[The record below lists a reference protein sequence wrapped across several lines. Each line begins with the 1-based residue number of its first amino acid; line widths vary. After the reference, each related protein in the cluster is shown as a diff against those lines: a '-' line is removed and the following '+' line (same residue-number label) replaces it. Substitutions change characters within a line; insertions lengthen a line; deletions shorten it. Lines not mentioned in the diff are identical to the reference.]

1 MITNTLPQRRKT
13 RVFAPEELSR
23 RKYEALAELTV
34 DEYAETE
41 RIYA

>member
-1 MITNTLPQRRKT
+1 VIINALLQHHKT
-13 RVFAPEELSR
+13 RAFAPEELSR

>member
-1 MITNTLPQRRKT
+1 MITNTLPQRCKT

-23 RKYEALAELTV
+23 RKYEALTELTV
-34 DEYAETE
+34 DEYAETK